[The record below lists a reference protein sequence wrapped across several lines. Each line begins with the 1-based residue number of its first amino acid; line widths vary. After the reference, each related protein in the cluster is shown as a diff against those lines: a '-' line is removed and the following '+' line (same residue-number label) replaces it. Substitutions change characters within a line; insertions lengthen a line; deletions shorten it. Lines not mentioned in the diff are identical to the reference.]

1 MCRVVGD
8 RAPISPQGQ
17 RPNGLSRVA
26 ASVGIVAGVVLVAA
40 MIFFS
45 GWTLGIRSG
54 GYNHTGPAMTGPGGM
69 MGPGRKMGPG
79 QTPPSAFV
87 AVSVATVW
95 TTPQSP
101 RPVDHPALTNPV
113 DIRGWLSDMTP
124 AQQQALTSDNL
135 TQTQAL
141 FGDRV
146 FVVGQQG
153 DWDEVLVPGQPTPKN
168 ALGYPGWIPKAQLTT
183 DADYGALKDH
193 ASFALADR
201 GITTWLYRE
210 SGLSDHDLEISTNT
224 GLPVLSRTDTA
235 VKVATPDRGPK
246 WLDARTVAVYEK
258 PTDITH
264 PTGAD
269 LVRYAA
275 VFVNVP
281 YLWGG
286 RAAGTWSTSLLSRIA
301 PTTHDDESKND
312 PGKNPDFDSLLR
324 GVVFDPTTR
333 RMGGVAGHAGVFSTA
348 HDVSIYAQALLDR
361 LAGRPSK
368 FPLTQT
374 TLELMTTPGQ
384 LGHTA
389 QQVEAAN
396 NAAQKPSRRDQT
408 HMIRCSLRT
417 IRRSRDKTCVA
428 SAGIL
433 IPPIP
438 AREA

>member
-8 RAPISPQGQ
+8 QAPISPRGQ
-17 RPNGLSRVA
+17 RPSGLNRVA
-26 ASVGIVAGVVLVAA
+26 ASVGIVAGVVFVAT

-45 GWTLGIRSG
+45 GWTRGIRSG
-54 GYNHTGPAMTGPGGM
+54 GDNHAGPAMMRPSGM
-69 MGPGRKMGPG
+69 MGSGGMMGPG

-87 AVSVATVW
+87 VVSVATVW

-135 TQTQAL
+135 NQTQAL

-183 DADYGALKDH
+183 DADYGALKEH
-193 ASFALADR
+193 APFALADR
-201 GITTWLYRE
+201 GVTTWLYRE

-224 GLPVLSRTDTA
+224 GLPILSRTDKA
-235 VKVATPDRGPK
+235 VQVATPDRGPR

-258 PTDITH
+258 PTDISH

-275 VFVNVP
+275 EFVNVP

-286 RAAGTWSTSLLSRIA
+286 RAGFGFDCSGFTSIIYQVHGITLPRDAGPQAADSRGRPVDKSALQPGDLLFYS
-301 PTTHDDESKND
+301 HGSKD
-312 PGKNPDFDSLLR
+312 PDNPDAIYHVAIYSGNGEMIEAFDS
-324 GVVFDPTTR
+324 
-333 RMGGVAGHAGVFSTA
+333 
-348 HDVSIYAQALLDR
+348 
-361 LAGRPSK
+361 
-368 FPLTQT
+368 
-374 TLELMTTPGQ
+374 TTPVRITPVRLDTDYWG
-384 LGHTA
+384 A
-389 QQVEAAN
+389 
-396 NAAQKPSRRDQT
+396 RRYLD
-408 HMIRCSLRT
+408 
-417 IRRSRDKTCVA
+417 
-428 SAGIL
+428 
-433 IPPIP
+433 
-438 AREA
+438 